1 MLYLDIIINEFKGI
15 ILLDNYLHTILFIS
29 FIISFF
35 LLYRKLYK
43 VSSTHKYIIIIRLII
58 IILLLPLINNKIFTK
73 HIDRL
78 RDQNVVVVLDNSI
91 SMKNILDLN
100 NLNLNDQL
108 EKIQSWSKEKNINL
122 IWHNLDTVIS
132 SYNSLVFDKQN
143 TSFSN
148 IKNISQKHSSDQI
161 IIVSDGRVNKDYISS
176 NLSINHDN
184 KIHTIG
190 VGPSKNNFDVGIYDV
205 KINSDI
211 DSTLI
216 NVTFNVDLNDDNKF
230 ALNILSDDIIK
241 KIDTLNIK
249 KGKYFFEKS
258 YKIDPKDYTNNIKLF
273 LNTYN
278 VFDMNAYNNE
288 WIVKNPIPTEL
299 RVLLISNSLSYNT
312 MLIKDI
318 LSKIDFLEYE
328 HIYNI
333 SENFNLS
340 KLDINGYNAF
350 ILDNFP
356 NHEND
361 FIYMN
366 EIYDEDKYI
375 FFMEGYDFNPQY
387 IIEFLNNKMKTE
399 FSFEDNLNLKSANLN
414 NALLSNISSQY
425 NIYSKSN
432 KYNYELMYF
441 NDNSIYQINKSNFL
455 GLFIPNLAE
464 TSFFLKN
471 KYNDTS
477 IEQYVK
483 YLIDK
488 HIGINS
494 HFNVKLNKKNYLVG
508 EKLKINV
515 YNNSIYKHNKQK
527 IVIKEINKN
536 ISDTINFLKDSEIIL
551 SNPGNYEIYSFYKG
565 TNSNLINSNIE
576 KFIVE
581 DISLEIF
588 DNTQNKDFLKAIS
601 NRYDGYYTDI
611 KNLSNDWLSKISND
625 RIMTSTKEL
634 YSALEIFIKER
645 IFLII
650 IFLFCF
656 EIYLRKKTGL
666 L

>member
-15 ILLDNYLHTILFIS
+15 ILLDNYLHTASFFS
-29 FIISFF
+29 FIIFFF
-35 LLYRKLYK
+35 LLYRKLYTY
-43 VSSTHKYIIIIRLII
+43 SSTNKYIIIIRLII

-122 IWHNLDTVIS
+122 IWHDLDTVIS
-132 SYNSLVFDKQN
+132 SYNSFVFDKQN
-143 TSFSN
+143 TSFLN
-148 IKNISQKHSSDQI
+148 IKNISQKLSSDQI

-216 NVTFNVDLNDDNKF
+216 NVTFNVDLNNDNKF
-230 ALNILSDDIIK
+230 TLNILSDDIIK

-278 VFDMNAYNNE
+278 VIDMNAYNNE

-387 IIEFLNNKMKTE
+387 ILEFLNNKMKTE
-399 FSFEDNLNLKSANLN
+399 FSFEDNLYLKSANVN
-414 NALLSNISSQY
+414 NALLSNISSRY

-441 NDNSIYQINKSNFL
+441 NDKSIYQINKSNFL

-488 HIGINS
+488 HIGMNS

-527 IVIKEINKN
+527 IVIKEINRN
-536 ISDTINFLKDSEIIL
+536 ISDTVNFLKDSEIIL

-576 KFIVE
+576 NFIVE

>member
-1 MLYLDIIINEFKGI
+1 MLYLDIIINELKGI
-15 ILLDNYLHTILFIS
+15 ILLDNYLHTALFIS
-29 FIISFF
+29 FIIFFF
-35 LLYRKLYK
+35 LLYRKLYTD
-43 VSSTHKYIIIIRLII
+43 SSTNKYIIIIRLII

-91 SMKNILDLN
+91 SMKNIL
-100 NLNLNDQL
+100 NLNKLNLTDQL

-132 SYNSLVFDKQN
+132 SYNSLAFDKQN

-216 NVTFNVDLNDDNKF
+216 NVTFNVDINDDNKF
-230 ALNILSDDIIK
+230 TLNILSDDIIK

-273 LNTYN
+273 LDTYN
-278 VFDMNAYNNE
+278 VFDINTYNNE
-288 WIVKNPIPTEL
+288 WIVKNPMPTEL

-318 LSKIDFLEYE
+318 LSTIDFLEYE

-333 SENFNLS
+333 SENFNLF
-340 KLDINGYNAF
+340 KPDINSYDAF

-366 EIYDEDKYI
+366 EIYNEDKYI

-387 IIEFLNNKMKTE
+387 IIEFLNDKMKTE
-399 FSFEDNLNLKSANLN
+399 FSFEDNLYLKSANVN

-432 KYNYELMYF
+432 KNNYELMYF

-611 KNLSNDWLSKISND
+611 KNLSNDWLSNISND

>member
-15 ILLDNYLHTILFIS
+15 ILLDNYLHTALFIS
-29 FIISFF
+29 FIIFFF
-35 LLYRKLYK
+35 LLYRKLYTN
-43 VSSTHKYIIIIRLII
+43 SSTNKYIIIIRLII
-58 IILLLPLINNKIFTK
+58 VILLLPLINNKIFTK

-91 SMKNILDLN
+91 SMKNIL
-100 NLNLNDQL
+100 NLNKLNLTDQL

-132 SYNSLVFDKQN
+132 SYNSLAFDKQN

-205 KINSDI
+205 KINSHI

-216 NVTFNVDLNDDNKF
+216 NVTFNVDINDDNKF
-230 ALNILSDDIIK
+230 TLNILSDDIIK

-273 LNTYN
+273 LDTYN
-278 VFDMNAYNNE
+278 VFDMNTYNNE
-288 WIVKNPIPTEL
+288 WIVKNPMPTEL

-318 LSKIDFLEYE
+318 LSTIDFLEYE

-333 SENFNLS
+333 SENFNLF
-340 KLDINGYNAF
+340 KLDINSYDAF

-366 EIYDEDKYI
+366 EIYNEDKYI

-387 IIEFLNNKMKTE
+387 IIEFLNDKMKTE
-399 FSFEDNLNLKSANLN
+399 FSFEDNLYLKSANVN

-432 KYNYELMYF
+432 KNNYELMYF

-611 KNLSNDWLSKISND
+611 MNLSNDWLSDISND

>member
-29 FIISFF
+29 FIIFFF
-35 LLYRKLYK
+35 LLYRKLYTD
-43 VSSTHKYIIIIRLII
+43 SSTNKYIIIIRLII

-91 SMKNILDLN
+91 SMKNIL
-100 NLNLNDQL
+100 NLNELNLTDQL

-122 IWHNLDTVIS
+122 IWHDLDTVIS
-132 SYNSLVFDKQN
+132 SYNSFVFDKQN
-143 TSFSN
+143 TSFLN
-148 IKNISQKHSSDQI
+148 IKNISQKLSSDQI

-288 WIVKNPIPTEL
+288 WIVKNPMPTEL

-387 IIEFLNNKMKTE
+387 ILEFLNNKMKTE
-399 FSFEDNLNLKSANLN
+399 FSFEDNLYLKSANVN
-414 NALLSNISSQY
+414 NALLSNISSRY

-488 HIGINS
+488 HIGMNS

-508 EKLKINV
+508 EKLKLNV
-515 YNNSIYKHNKQK
+515 YNNSIYKQNKQK
-527 IVIKEINKN
+527 IVIKEINRN
-536 ISDTINFLKDSEIIL
+536 ISDTVNFLKDSEIIL

-588 DNTQNKDFLKAIS
+588 DNSQNKDFLKAIS

>member
-29 FIISFF
+29 FIIFFF
-35 LLYRKLYK
+35 LLYRKLYTD
-43 VSSTHKYIIIIRLII
+43 SSTNKYIIIIRLII

-122 IWHNLDTVIS
+122 IWHDLDTVIS
-132 SYNSLVFDKQN
+132 SYNSFVFDKQN
-143 TSFSN
+143 TSFLN
-148 IKNISQKHSSDQI
+148 IKNISQKLSSDQI

-387 IIEFLNNKMKTE
+387 ILEFLNNKMKTE
-399 FSFEDNLNLKSANLN
+399 FSFEDNLYLKSANVN

-488 HIGINS
+488 HIGMNS

-508 EKLKINV
+508 EKLKLNV
-515 YNNSIYKHNKQK
+515 YNNSIYKQNKQK
-527 IVIKEINKN
+527 IVIKEINRN
-536 ISDTINFLKDSEIIL
+536 ISDTVNFLKDSEIIL

-576 KFIVE
+576 NFIVE

>member
-15 ILLDNYLHTILFIS
+15 ISLDNYFYTASFFS
-29 FIISFF
+29 FIVFF
-35 LLYRKLYK
+35 YFLYRKLYK
-43 VSSTHKYIIIIRLII
+43 DSSTNKYIVIIRLII

-73 HIDRL
+73 HINDL
-78 RDQNVVVVLDNSI
+78 RNQNIVVMLDNSI
-91 SMKNILDLN
+91 SMKNILEKN
-100 NLNLNDQL
+100 KLNLIDQVK
-108 EKIQSWSKEKNINL
+108 KIQSWSKEKNINL
-122 IWHNLDTVIS
+122 IWHDLDTIIAT
-132 SYNSLVFDKQN
+132 YNSLVFDKKN
-143 TSFSN
+143 TSFSK
-148 IKNISQKHSSDQI
+148 IKNISQKLSADQI
-161 IIVSDGRVNKDYISS
+161 IIVSDGMVNKDYISS
-176 NLSINHDN
+176 DLSINQNN

-190 VGPSKNNFDVGIYDV
+190 VGPHKNNFDVGIYDV

-211 DSTLI
+211 DSTFI
-216 NVTFNVDLNDDNKF
+216 NVTFNIDLNNDNKF
-230 ALNILSDDIIK
+230 ALNILSDNIIK
-241 KIDTLNIK
+241 KIDTLDIK
-249 KGKYFFEKS
+249 KGKYFFEKT
-258 YKIDPKDYTNNIKLF
+258 YNIDPRDFKNNIKLF

-278 VFDMNAYNNE
+278 DLDMNTYNNE
-288 WIVKNPIPTEL
+288 WIVKNPIPTKL
-299 RVLLISNSLSYNT
+299 RVLFISNSLSYNT

-333 SENFNLS
+333 SENFNYS
-340 KLDINGYNAF
+340 KLDISSYDSF

-356 NHEND
+356 NHKND
-361 FIYMN
+361 FIYMDQ
-366 EIYDEDKYI
+366 IYDEDKSI

-387 IIEFLNNKMKTE
+387 ILEFLNNKMKTE
-399 FSFEDNLNLKSANLN
+399 FSFEDNLYLKSANVN
-414 NALLSNISSQY
+414 NTLLSNISSAY

-432 KYNYELMYF
+432 TYNYELMYF

-477 IEQYVK
+477 IEQYIK
-483 YLIDK
+483 YLVDK

-494 HFNVKLNKKNYLVG
+494 HFNINLNKKNYLVG
-508 EKLKINV
+508 EKLNINV
-515 YNNSIYKHNKQK
+515 HNNSIYKNNKQK
-527 IVIKEINKN
+527 IVIKETNKN
-536 ISDTINFLKDSEIIL
+536 TTDTVNFLKDSEIIL

-565 TNSNLINSNIE
+565 TNSNLINSNKE
-576 KFIVE
+576 NFFVE
-581 DISLEIF
+581 DVSLEIF
-588 DNTQNKDFLKAIS
+588 DNYQNKDFLKAIS
-601 NRYDGYYTDI
+601 KRYDGYYTDI
-611 KNLSNDWLSKISND
+611 NNLSNDWLSNISNNK
-625 RIMTSTKEL
+625 IMTSTKEL

-650 IFLFCF
+650 IILFCF

>member
-15 ILLDNYLHTILFIS
+15 ILLENYFYTAS
-29 FIISFF
+29 FITFIVFF
-35 LLYRKLYK
+35 FFLYRKLYLD
-43 VSSTHKYIIIIRLII
+43 TLTNKYIILIRLII

-73 HIDRL
+73 HIDNL
-78 RDQNVVVVLDNSI
+78 SDQNIVVMLDNST
-91 SMKNILDLN
+91 SMKNILDKN
-100 NLNLNDQL
+100 KLNLTNKL
-108 EKIQSWSKEKNINL
+108 KKIQSWSEEKNINL
-122 IWHNLDTVIS
+122 IWHDLDTVIA
-132 SYNSLVFDKQN
+132 SYDSLVFDKKN
-143 TSFSN
+143 TSFLN
-148 IKNISQKHSSDQI
+148 IKNISQKLSPDQI
-161 IIVSDGRVNKDYISS
+161 IIVSDGRVNKDYIST
-176 NLSINHDN
+176 NLSINQNN

-216 NVTFNVDLNDDNKF
+216 NITFNVDLNTDNKF
-230 ALNILSDDIIK
+230 ALNILSDNVIK
-241 KIDTLNIK
+241 NIDTLNIS

-258 YKIDPKDYTNNIKLF
+258 YNINPKDFKNNIKLLLDTF
-273 LNTYN
+273 NDN
-278 VFDMNAYNNE
+278 DMNIHNNE
-288 WIVKNPIPTEL
+288 WIVKNPIPKEL
-299 RVLLISNSLSYNT
+299 KFLLISNSLSYNT

-328 HIYNI
+328 HIFNI
-333 SENFNLS
+333 SENFS
-340 KLDINGYNAF
+340 QTKLDISSYDSF

-356 NHEND
+356 NNEND
-361 FIYMN
+361 FNFMN
-366 EIYDEDKYI
+366 EIYREDKHI

-387 IIEFLNNKMKTE
+387 ILKFLNNKMKTE
-399 FSFEDNLNLKSANLN
+399 FSLEDNIYLKSAYIN
-414 NALLSNISSQY
+414 NTLLSNISSSY

-441 NDNSIYQINKSNFL
+441 DNESIYQINKSNFL

-477 IEQYVK
+477 IEKYIK

-488 HIGINS
+488 HVGINS
-494 HFNVKLNKKNYLVG
+494 HFNIKLNKKNYLVG

-515 YNNSIYKHNKQK
+515 YNNTIYDDNKQK
-527 IVIKEINKN
+527 IVIKEINRN
-536 ISDTINFLKDSEIIL
+536 NADTVNFLRDSEIIL

-565 TNSNLINSNIE
+565 TNSNLINSNKE
-576 KFIVE
+576 NFFVE
-581 DISLEIF
+581 DISMEIF
-588 DNTQNKDFLKAIS
+588 DISQNKDFLKAIS
-601 NRYDGYYTDI
+601 NRYNGYYTDI
-611 KNLSNDWLSKISND
+611 ENLSNDWFSNISNEKI
-625 RIMTSTKEL
+625 RTSTKEL

-650 IFLFCF
+650 IILFCF

>member
-1 MLYLDIIINEFKGI
+1 MLYLDIIINELKGI

-29 FIISFF
+29 FIIFFF
-35 LLYRKLYK
+35 LLYRKLYTD
-43 VSSTHKYIIIIRLII
+43 SSTNKYIIIIRLII

-91 SMKNILDLN
+91 SMKNIL
-100 NLNLNDQL
+100 NLNKLNLTDQL

-122 IWHNLDTVIS
+122 IWHDLDTVIS
-132 SYNSLVFDKQN
+132 SYNSFVFDKQN
-143 TSFSN
+143 TSFLN
-148 IKNISQKHSSDQI
+148 IKNISQKLSSDQI

-488 HIGINS
+488 HIGMNS

-527 IVIKEINKN
+527 IVIKEINRN
-536 ISDTINFLKDSEIIL
+536 ISDTVNFLKDSEIIL

-611 KNLSNDWLSKISND
+611 MNLSNDWLSDISND

>member
-29 FIISFF
+29 FIIFFF

-122 IWHNLDTVIS
+122 IWHDLDTVIS
-132 SYNSLVFDKQN
+132 SYNSFVFDKQN
-143 TSFSN
+143 TSFLN
-148 IKNISQKHSSDQI
+148 IKNISQKLSSDQI

-318 LSKIDFLEYE
+318 LSTIDFLEYE

-387 IIEFLNNKMKTE
+387 ILEFLNNKMKTE
-399 FSFEDNLNLKSANLN
+399 FSFEDNLYLKSANVN
-414 NALLSNISSQY
+414 NALLSNISSRY

-488 HIGINS
+488 HIGMNS

-508 EKLKINV
+508 EKLKLNV
-515 YNNSIYKHNKQK
+515 YNNSIYKQNKQK
-527 IVIKEINKN
+527 IVIKEINRN
-536 ISDTINFLKDSEIIL
+536 ISDTVNFLKDSEIIL

-576 KFIVE
+576 NFIVE

>member
-29 FIISFF
+29 FIIFFF
-35 LLYRKLYK
+35 LLYRKLYTD
-43 VSSTHKYIIIIRLII
+43 SSTNKYIIIIRLII

-122 IWHNLDTVIS
+122 IWHDLDTVIS
-132 SYNSLVFDKQN
+132 SYNSFVFDKQN
-143 TSFSN
+143 TSFLN
-148 IKNISQKHSSDQI
+148 IKNISQKLSSDQI

-387 IIEFLNNKMKTE
+387 ILEFLNNKMKTE
-399 FSFEDNLNLKSANLN
+399 FSFEDNLYLKSANVN

-488 HIGINS
+488 HIGMNS

-508 EKLKINV
+508 EKLKLNV
-515 YNNSIYKHNKQK
+515 YNNSIYKQNKQK
-527 IVIKEINKN
+527 IVIKEINRN
-536 ISDTINFLKDSEIIL
+536 ISDTVNFLKDSEIIL

-576 KFIVE
+576 NFIVE

-611 KNLSNDWLSKISND
+611 KNLSSDWLSNISND

>member
-1 MLYLDIIINEFKGI
+1 MLYLDIIINELKGI
-15 ILLDNYLHTILFIS
+15 ILLDNYLHTALFIF
-29 FIISFF
+29 FIIFFF
-35 LLYRKLYK
+35 LLYRKLYTD
-43 VSSTHKYIIIIRLII
+43 SSTNKYIIIIRLII

-91 SMKNILDLN
+91 SMKNIL
-100 NLNLNDQL
+100 NLNKLNLTDQL

-132 SYNSLVFDKQN
+132 SYNSLAFDKQN

-205 KINSDI
+205 KINSHI

-216 NVTFNVDLNDDNKF
+216 NVTFNVDINDDNKF
-230 ALNILSDDIIK
+230 TLNILSDDIIK

-273 LNTYN
+273 LDTYN
-278 VFDMNAYNNE
+278 VFDINTYNNE
-288 WIVKNPIPTEL
+288 WIVKNPMPTEL

-318 LSKIDFLEYE
+318 LSTIDFLEYE

-333 SENFNLS
+333 SENFNLF
-340 KLDINGYNAF
+340 KPDINSYDAF

-366 EIYDEDKYI
+366 EIYNEDKYI

-387 IIEFLNNKMKTE
+387 IIEFLNDKMKTE
-399 FSFEDNLNLKSANLN
+399 FSFEDNLYLKSANVN

-432 KYNYELMYF
+432 KNNYELMYF

-611 KNLSNDWLSKISND
+611 KNLSNDWLSNISND